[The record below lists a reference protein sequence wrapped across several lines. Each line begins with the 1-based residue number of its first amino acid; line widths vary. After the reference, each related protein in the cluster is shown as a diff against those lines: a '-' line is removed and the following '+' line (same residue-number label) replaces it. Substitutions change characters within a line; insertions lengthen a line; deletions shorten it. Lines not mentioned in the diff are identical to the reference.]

1 MDKVFAV
8 RFNHAKRILPV
19 AAIVD
24 SPLMISICIP
34 AYEMGGEGA
43 RFLSR
48 SLEAIRLQLFTD
60 HETVVSD
67 HSSDHKIEEVCAG
80 FPKVRYVR
88 NSRHRG
94 KSSANLNNAI
104 DHASGDLIK
113 VVFQDDFLAGP
124 GSLGRI
130 AERIGDKDWLV
141 HSYWHTDLS
150 GGPRFLPYQ
159 PFVPD
164 RSAQILGCNTIGAPT
179 AFTSVRTPIHCFRAF
194 GGSDGVAR
202 SVNAQTQC
210 RGENLGIPL
219 RAEKNSSGMVLPLR
233 PRRPSLPKVIAFAPR
248 GVEHLPKI
256 VGRFQPQ

>member
-179 AFTSVRTPIHCFRAF
+179 AIAFKKCALRFDQNLRWKMDCEFYYRLLRAF
-194 GGSDGVAR
+194 G
-202 SVNAQTQC
+202 
-210 RGENLGIPL
+210 
-219 RAEKNSSGMVLPLR
+219 
-233 PRRPSLPKVIAFAPR
+233 RPS
-248 GVEHLPKI
+248 I
-256 VGRFQPQ
+256 VSEPLAVQTVWPGQLTHKLSAAVKTWESLYVQRKTLQEWFCR